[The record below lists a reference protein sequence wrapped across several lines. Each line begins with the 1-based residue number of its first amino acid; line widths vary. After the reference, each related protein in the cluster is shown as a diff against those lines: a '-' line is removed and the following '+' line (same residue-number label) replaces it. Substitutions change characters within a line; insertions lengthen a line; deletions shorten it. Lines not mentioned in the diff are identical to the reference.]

1 MLNKELL
8 IAASS
13 QAVDPGYVLEN
24 SYFEVTLRTVPH
36 AVEFGAFALSFY
48 TPFGLVLNKY
58 PFDAAGSDDLFIPSE
73 QFNKMPFDL
82 SEMVGYRYLWDNAA
96 APANLI
102 IEIMDVNSD
111 IVPYKN
117 VHIRLDPL
125 AVDIRPGVYTYYH
138 Y

>member
-24 SYFEVTLRTVPH
+24 SYFEVTLRTVTR
-36 AVEFGAFALSFY
+36 AVGSGALALSFY

-58 PFDAAGSDDLFIPSE
+58 TFEAAGSDDLFIPSE

-96 APANLI
+96 AATNLI

-117 VHIRLDPL
+117 VHIHLDPL
-125 AVDIRPGVYTYYH
+125 AAAIRPGVYTYYH